1 MNDVT
6 PRHIK
11 FWVASAKQCYALWVI
26 GFADFLTGLTPRR
39 PKAAL
44 PEQVAIATPDGPVG
58 ILVRASPRARRAS
71 LRVDARE
78 GGVVLVVPAR
88 MPFAQA
94 LRFAETQAL
103 WIAARQRL
111 THRRVTMAAGAV
123 VPILGTPHRI
133 VLAPT
138 GRPVSHVDGEIRVTG
153 EPDHTARRVR
163 DYLRRLA
170 LCEIAPRAERF
181 AHEVDRSIA
190 KISIRDPKTR
200 WASCSSTGD
209 LSFSWRLIMAPEP
222 ILTYVVAHEIAHR
235 VEMNH
240 SPRFWRVVERLGVD
254 AKASRAWLKAE
265 GPRLLRYD

>member
-1 MNDVT
+1 
-6 PRHIK
+6 
-11 FWVASAKQCYALWVI
+11 LWVF
-26 GFADFLTGLTPRR
+26 GFAKFFVELKPHRFQA
-39 PKAAL
+39 PL
-44 PEQVAIATPDGPVG
+44 PEQIAIATPDGLVD
-58 ILVRASPRARRAS
+58 ILVRASPRATRAS
-71 LRVDARE
+71 LRVDPSE

-88 MPFAQA
+88 MPFSQAQA
-94 LRFAETQAL
+94 FAESQAL
-103 WIAARQRL
+103 WIAGRQRL
-111 THRRVTMAAGAV
+111 AHRRVRMTAGAE
-123 VPILGTPHRI
+123 VPILGAPHRV
-133 VLAPT
+133 VLAAT

-181 AHEVDRSIA
+181 AHQVDRSIA
-190 KISIRDPKTR
+190 RISIRDPKTR
-200 WASCSSTGD
+200 WASCSSSGD

-240 SPRFWRVVERLGVD
+240 SPRFWRVVEQLGVD
-254 AKASRAWLKAE
+254 AKSSRAWLKAE

>member
-1 MNDVT
+1 M
-6 PRHIK
+6 
-11 FWVASAKQCYALWVI
+11 I
-26 GFADFLTGLTPRR
+26 GFAAYFSALKPRL
-39 PKAAL
+39 AAPPL
-44 PEQVAIATPDGPVG
+44 PEVALIKTPDGP
-58 ILVRASPRARRAS
+58 IEIQVRGSPRARRAS
-71 LRVDARE
+71 LRVDPRE
-78 GGVVLVVPAR
+78 AGVVLVVPAK

-94 LRFAETQAL
+94 LRFAESQAI

-111 THRRVTMAAGAV
+111 THRRIPMIEGAV
-123 VPILGTPHRI
+123 VPILGAPHRI
-133 VLAPT
+133 LQVAA
-138 GRPVSHVDGEIRVTG
+138 GRPVSHEDGEIRVTG
-153 EPDHTARRVR
+153 SPEHTARRVR

-170 LCEIAPRAERF
+170 LVEIAPRAERF
-181 AHEVDRSIA
+181 AEQVDRSIA

-209 LSFSWRLIMAPEP
+209 LSFSWRLILAPEP

-240 SPRFWRVVERLGVD
+240 SPRFWRVVADLGVD